1 MAKKKDL
8 TTQKHFLAL
17 NKLLVTAE
25 ERERAK
31 PKTEEVKD

>member
-8 TTQKHFLAL
+8 TTQKHFQAL
-17 NKLLVTAE
+17 NELLVTAE

-31 PKTEEVKD
+31 PKPKEVKD